1 MKQNLFFVL
10 IAIAI
15 LYLMYSFSKNNHK
28 LTSNLNNKKN
38 KHTTKEHFQVDY
50 GLIGEVGSD
59 ILSDPIDITDS
70 PDYWERLNAQLETDN
85 SNLSAS
91 NQAIRYELDRI
102 GQLISAI
109 SRSNDN
115 LSSLI
120 RGLIKE
126 NSDLETYIR
135 TTTRCQIG
143 IPGDTQPYGIS
154 NCDDIFD
161 SQVMERYKDSLGERL
176 ETLETRVNGLLVQ
189 DSYDELDLGDD
200 GVTGLTAEQI
210 GEIITHVQ
218 NVKTMYQAFFSS
230 LTYNVEDPNTIEWA
244 ARTSNIMATAES
256 NCRNKD
262 DTCIYAKSNSDGEVE
277 KYYTSNMNHVF
288 HSDLWPSE
296 ESCKADP
303 EGNCH
308 SHGELSSSNCDGR
321 EKTCY
326 DLISDPDVNY
336 DHPNNSNEFGQISY
350 NSASYRYTSVPL
362 PNVEGQW
369 SCELNYPSL
378 QSREQNP
385 VCQTESNVRDEARN
399 NCEDG
404 VAESSWG
411 VASYACYTNTATN
424 EVGGYATYSGSEE
437 LPSVSYSGITGSSSK
452 VWSNTSN
459 DDDSFGTC
467 TVDNTC
473 RTVAETSN
481 MAACLTQANSND
493 YTMNYK
499 CYGTSGSNTG
509 IQSQSNGNYRKQYQ
523 VGSFDYTSNVWTT
536 GTCSNA
542 YSNYTDCR
550 TKADVDAEVAWKNTG
565 NWQCYTYSNGEVNA
579 LEQWNKNYEV
589 NNDFPTMSNKGIGTS
604 TTSDFC
610 RKQEDAEAQSNC
622 LNSNQYSC
630 WDEQESNLDS
640 NIIMQFSKQDTKYK
654 NYTEVPSTSNA
665 VYAGMSRDDFDQN
678 YCTSNDDCTNS
689 NEALTDIT
697 SFCEAD
703 NIRSTCYKEGTASSN
718 PFGDEVSWSIVYDS
732 NQQFGQYSTRVIN
745 GPSNI
750 KCEERENCDTQSNV
764 CESKSNKCY
773 TPQPTYSPDSNTNF
787 FDMTSPSNFNYQSS
801 MLDSTSSNCIAD
813 SECVTLP
820 YCSYM
825 AVETNDSNN
834 FVWSNIGQNDCSE
847 PGEGKRYRWTLETN
861 SVAAVTTPRDYTST
875 DVDTNSNHWR
885 PVNTPEYTS
894 SNSNCTPVDGMVGNA
909 VETIRT
915 EGESDILC
923 QCDSTE
929 TDHYA
934 LRYYA
939 GSFDSNSPSNIGYS
953 SLGDLQSS
961 NCESNE
967 CRARNYYTA
976 NERLVEC
983 THPDGLA
990 SNAQGE
996 PGLGDKYLDINLVD
1010 NGLLCYNDN
1019 ACSNLCLVSGPSTTS
1034 TTQIGDGLYNDEAE
1048 SLSYPPQCYTHGSSN
1063 LQNRFSYAAN
1073 GSLLTNMPTCTDLVG
1088 SNCSSNLNQNCGQQY
1103 ESMNDITTTNWGT
1116 AEYIAGTTNSNS
1128 KYTDTYEGNVVRF
1141 SGTDGVT
1148 ISNNVVTYN
1157 SSCPSLEASDT
1168 DVTKKGLFK
1177 YVYTDT
1183 YNGDGICI
1191 PETTTYVKYQVENI
1205 DPSVTDQYGE
1215 HSNCPMNCVVTQTW
1229 GNWNNDGGEDTVPTI
1244 PACAASNTYT
1254 RTRRLQSSRYGGAQC
1269 VATSD
1274 SGQNSFSFNV
1284 VDNGNGGD
1292 IIETQTYT
1300 VLDND
1305 ARLKDCCSSNGDG
1318 HFTSS
1323 PTYRYQK
1330 SPVNSVATMGTIS
1343 PDNEATYSNLY
1354 ETNNIPCNTKITK
1367 TTTTTYT
1374 PNSNVCSGG
1383 QAQYSTDTSDT
1394 RSNSTPC
1401 DVDCVLSGWTEN
1413 GTCPTQCDYTGG
1425 NKVYTTRITTQ
1436 KAGGGKT
1443 CQQVAEASKPNGLTT
1458 ANNYSILSD
1467 NTVTATYN
1475 NGCPS
1480 NLPCCDASKPSHYT
1494 ERISYDD
1501 GTEAEFNNV
1510 HLAACDTGKTIK
1522 KIINYDKNLDVCKDG
1537 ESKAPIVSASKNTLR
1552 CCTEDDYWWTACS
1565 PTNYPACG
1573 GGTRYRRDKKWRQHT
1588 RTDEYGCKILPW
1600 TYLSVTPDGYRYT
1613 SPGNPT
1619 QTCPISTW
1627 EPVFYN
1633 SITDMNSKQNA
1644 VGTGSVEEIDCSKV
1658 TGRSVYGQT
1667 ECSATGQTRLGG
1679 GESVTTFCCKPYNIE
1694 RVFEVSY
1701 KTSPTGRVRRVDNL
1715 IIALTDWMAMED
1727 NHIFI
1732 DYQLSGHCSTEWEG
1746 DRLTLTK
1753 KQWNDGDI
1761 PYVYERC
1768 VYQDMWNEK
1777 ISEGNRFISIYS
1789 FFRFRR
1795 GDSYCYPERYSNG
1808 IITNSQDS
1816 YGASRELLEHYL
1828 QERGLLSDHYTTKTS
1843 RDMVWS

>member
-1048 SLSYPPQCYTHGSSN
+1048 SLSNPPQCYTHGSSN

-1073 GSLLTNMPTCTDLVG
+1073 GSLLTTTMPTCTDLVG
-1088 SNCSSNLNQNCGQQY
+1088 SNCSSNQNENCDYNLPSWSNADFVVGTMNTQSTFTDSNCIEVEGPNISLSNHVITYDTTCINADSASNTLMKQVYKYERTRTHESDNICIPGEDLYETKYTILEATDYCPQNCRGSWSVCTYDQT
-1103 ESMNDITTTNWGT
+1103 EHRNIKTWTTNVPGAHGGT
-1116 AEYIAGTTNSNS
+1116 VCTNN
-1128 KYTDTYEGNVVRF
+1128 TGD
-1141 SGTDGVT
+1141 VT
-1148 ISNNVVTYN
+1148 ISGCQQPVDCVF
-1157 SSCPSLEASDT
+1157 SEWGDWSPCPTCGTGDDLI
-1168 DVTKKGLFK
+1168 VTKTRTK
-1177 YVYTDT
+1177 TEPQ
-1183 YNGDGICI
+1183 YNG
-1191 PETTTYVKYQVENI
+1191 
-1205 DPSVTDQYGE
+1205 
-1215 HSNCPMNCVVTQTW
+1215 SNCSGLDTQSDSARC
-1229 GNWNNDGGEDTVPTI
+1229 GSVKPCCDTTNPDS
-1244 PACAASNTYT
+1244 SNHYDITYT
-1254 RTRRLQSSRYGGAQC
+1254 LSNSNGAGQSSTVNAWD
-1269 VATSD
+1269 A
-1274 SGQNSFSFNV
+1274 FSTT
-1284 VDNGNGGD
+1284 D
-1292 IIETQTYT
+1292 ISHCESSMTKTYT
-1300 VLDND
+1300 HKINSCTL
-1305 ARLKDCCSSNGDG
+1305 SSGS
-1318 HFTSS
+1318 H
-1323 PTYRYQK
+1323 P
-1330 SPVNSVATMGTIS
+1330 SPVTKTNSQ
-1343 PDNEATYSNLY
+1343 
-1354 ETNNIPCNTKITK
+1354 PCNT
-1367 TTTTTYT
+1367 
-1374 PNSNVCSGG
+1374 
-1383 QAQYSTDTSDT
+1383 
-1394 RSNSTPC
+1394 PC
-1401 DVDCVLSGWTEN
+1401 VGSWSSWT
-1413 GTCPTQCDYTGG
+1413 
-1425 NKVYTTRITTQ
+1425 
-1436 KAGGGKT
+1436 
-1443 CQQVAEASKPNGLTT
+1443 
-1458 ANNYSILSD
+1458 
-1467 NTVTATYN
+1467 
-1475 NGCPS
+1475 
-1480 NLPCCDASKPSHYT
+1480 
-1494 ERISYDD
+1494 
-1501 GTEAEFNNV
+1501 
-1510 HLAACDTGKTIK
+1510 ACDTRCGTGTEMRWMVLQIK
-1522 KIINYDKNLDVCKDG
+1522 IVALSLSLKIALLHKLVLY
-1537 ESKAPIVSASKNTLR
+1537 
-1552 CCTEDDYWWTACS
+1552 
-1565 PTNYPACG
+1565 
-1573 GGTRYRRDKKWRQHT
+1573 H
-1588 RTDEYGCKILPW
+1588 KILQF
-1600 TYLSVTPDGYRYT
+1600 L
-1613 SPGNPT
+1613 
-1619 QTCPISTW
+1619 
-1627 EPVFYN
+1627 
-1633 SITDMNSKQNA
+1633 
-1644 VGTGSVEEIDCSKV
+1644 
-1658 TGRSVYGQT
+1658 
-1667 ECSATGQTRLGG
+1667 
-1679 GESVTTFCCKPYNIE
+1679 
-1694 RVFEVSY
+1694 
-1701 KTSPTGRVRRVDNL
+1701 
-1715 IIALTDWMAMED
+1715 
-1727 NHIFI
+1727 
-1732 DYQLSGHCSTEWEG
+1732 
-1746 DRLTLTK
+1746 
-1753 KQWNDGDI
+1753 
-1761 PYVYERC
+1761 
-1768 VYQDMWNEK
+1768 
-1777 ISEGNRFISIYS
+1777 
-1789 FFRFRR
+1789 
-1795 GDSYCYPERYSNG
+1795 
-1808 IITNSQDS
+1808 
-1816 YGASRELLEHYL
+1816 
-1828 QERGLLSDHYTTKTS
+1828 
-1843 RDMVWS
+1843 